1 MDAPDAAAMTATA
14 PDLAVVPTR
23 HPAVSGTFYPSLP
36 GRLRADLREYL
47 ARDDA
52 PRRALG
58 VVAPHP
64 ALVYGGPV
72 AGAVFGAVVVPDT
85 VVVLAPNHTG
95 RSTSLEGGS
104 ILLSRAYRTPLGDLP
119 PDRELGERLLE
130 RAGSLVVE
138 DMVAHSQEHGV
149 EVLLPFLQMRNRDVR
164 IVPLVIGWR
173 DWSRS
178 RALAGA
184 LVEAIG
190 DRDVLVVASSDLS
203 HYETAADAEAKDAIL
218 IEAIVALDGEALA
231 RAVAIE
237 SISMCGVAPVAVAC
251 EYARLRGAAGGE
263 LVSYGH
269 SGIVTGDVERVVGYA
284 GVLLGAE

>member
-1 MDAPDAAAMTATA
+1 MSALAPVA
-14 PDLAVVPTR
+14 LVPTR

-36 GRLRADLREYL
+36 GRLRADLRGYL
-47 ARDDA
+47 ARSGT

-58 VVAPHP
+58 VLAPHP
-64 ALVYGGPV
+64 AMLYGGPV
-72 AGAVFGAVVVPDT
+72 AGAVFASVVVPDT

-104 ILLSRAYRTPLGDLP
+104 ILLSRAYRTPLGDVP
-119 PDRELGERLLE
+119 PDQELGEHLLE
-130 RAGSLVVE
+130 RAGPLLVE

-164 IVPLVIGWR
+164 IVPIVLGWR
-173 DWSRS
+173 DWARS
-178 RALAGA
+178 RALATA

-190 DRDVLVVASSDLS
+190 DREVLVVASSDLS
-203 HYETAADAEAKDAIL
+203 HWESAPAAEAKDAVL
-218 IEAIVALDGEALA
+218 LEAVMALDGEALV

-237 SISMCGVAPVAVAC
+237 SIAMCGVAPTATAC
-251 EYARLRGAAGGE
+251 EYARLRGAGEGE
-263 LVSYGH
+263 LVSYSH
-269 SGIVTGDVERVVGYA
+269 SGVVTGDVERVVGYG